1 MIDFL
6 IIVNRS
12 ALEKQIFLQIFPFL
26 FLFLPNNSILFIT
39 KRTKPLP
46 VPSRQKNFPKPNRK
60 HAAKIVKKEP

>member
-6 IIVNRS
+6 IIVNS
-12 ALEKQIFLQIFPFL
+12 LKTKIFCEILPFPFL
-26 FLFLPNNSILFIT
+26 SLPNNSILFIT

-46 VPSRQKNFPKPNRK
+46 VPIRQKNFPKPNRK